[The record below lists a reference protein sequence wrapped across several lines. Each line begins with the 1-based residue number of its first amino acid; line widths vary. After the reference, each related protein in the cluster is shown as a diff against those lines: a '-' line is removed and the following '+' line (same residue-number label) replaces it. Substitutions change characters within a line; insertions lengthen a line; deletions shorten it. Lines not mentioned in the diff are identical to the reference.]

1 MAHPEPS
8 VADLIAM
15 HGWAGDSAAWAPWQ
29 AMAAGRGWTMR
40 CGERGYG
47 GAPAREPAWRSAGR
61 RLLLT
66 HSMGPHLLPPALLA
80 NADAV
85 VLLAGFG
92 RFVPEGAAGRGV
104 RQALAA
110 MQERL
115 SDPADPQDAAGEAEA
130 ALRAQ
135 ALLQEFL
142 RRAAAPEAAEGL
154 PAGPADRPVSAPA
167 RSLLRQDLG
176 VLAASSGLPEG
187 FPGGVPVLIVEAGA
201 DAILAPEARRQ
212 LRLDLP
218 DADRLLLPSA
228 GHCLL
233 DGSLLPQVFAWID
246 RLLEVR

>member
-1 MAHPEPS
+1 
-8 VADLIAM
+8 M

-29 AMAAGRGWTMR
+29 EMAAGRGWSLR

-47 GAPAREPAWRSAGR
+47 GSPSRQPGWGNAGR

-80 NADAV
+80 NAEAV

-92 RFVPEGAAGRGV
+92 RFVPEGAAGRSV

-110 MQERL
+110 MQARL
-115 SDPADPQDAAGEAEA
+115 SDPADPEDAAAEAEA

-142 RRAAAPEAAEGL
+142 RRAAAPEAAESL
-154 PAGPADRPVSAPA
+154 PAGPGDRPVSAPA
-167 RSLLRQDLG
+167 RCLLRQDLG

-187 FPGGVPVLIVEAGA
+187 FPSGVPVLIVEAGA
-201 DAILAPEARRQ
+201 DAIVAPEARLQLRQ
-212 LRLDLP
+212 LLP
-218 DADRLLLPSA
+218 DADLVLLPGA
-228 GHCLL
+228 GHSLL